1 MSELAPIDPTVTIHA
16 EVLLA
21 DPDTC
26 KFTVSR
32 TVHPGGPFF
41 FASKERATGSPL
53 AERLFA
59 LPGVAHV
66 LVADTVVTVGK
77 GPNADWSALKAAIG
91 TIIRTELLAGGP
103 TILEAVRNPTPG
115 RGSNS
120 AGRVV
125 AQTLPESGPDLHT
138 PIELKRDCE
147 ATRIP
152 SGERLKL
159 VEHTY
164 VVVTQALGGSL
175 TVRTED
181 GGLARIAALD
191 ADALGFQLRSEKE
204 ASAEAGPFSL
214 ENVIEK
220 LKTVFDPEI
229 PVNVVDLGLIYLCEA
244 HRLPDGGHRVE
255 IKMSMTAPGCGMGD
269 VLKADALAKVSAVP
283 GVAEVDVEIVW
294 EPPWNQSRMSEA
306 ARLQLGM
313 L

>member
-1 MSELAPIDPTVTIHA
+1 MSELLPIDSTVTIHA

-41 FASKERATGSPL
+41 FAGKERAVGSPL
-53 AERLFA
+53 VERLFA

-66 LVADTVVTVGK
+66 LVVDTVVTVGK
-77 GPNADWSALKAAIG
+77 DPNAEWSVLKAAIG
-91 TIIRTELLAGGP
+91 TIIRTQLLAGGP
-103 TILEAVRNPTPG
+103 TILEAARNPG
-115 RGSNS
+115 
-120 AGRVV
+120 
-125 AQTLPESGPDLHT
+125 PELHT
-138 PIELKRDCE
+138 PIKLNRDCE

-159 VEHTY
+159 SRGES

-175 TVRTED
+175 TVRTEE
-181 GGLARIAALD
+181 GRLVRIAVLD
-191 ADALGFQLRSEKE
+191 ADALGFQSRPEKE
-204 ASAEAGPFSL
+204 ASAGAEPFSL
-214 ENVIEK
+214 EKVIEK

-229 PVNVVDLGLIYLCEA
+229 PVNVVDLGLIYVCVA
-244 HRLPDGGHRVE
+244 HPLPDGGHRVE

-269 VLKADALAKVSAVP
+269 VLKADARAKVEAVP
-283 GVAEVDVEIVW
+283 GVTKVDVEVVW

>member
-1 MSELAPIDPTVTIHA
+1 MSDFPPIDTTVTIHA

-32 TVHPGGPFF
+32 TVHPGGPSF
-41 FASKERATGSPL
+41 FASQERATGSPL
-53 AERLFA
+53 VERLFA

-77 GPNADWSALKAAIG
+77 DSNAEWSALKAAIG
-91 TIIRTELLAGGP
+91 TIIRTALLAGGP
-103 TILEAVRNPTPG
+103 TIVEAARNPPTAG
-115 RGSNS
+115 RTDF
-120 AGRVV
+120 AGRVL
-125 AQTLPESGPDLHT
+125 AQTPPKSDPDLHT
-138 PIELKRDCE
+138 PIQLKRDCE

-164 VVVTQALGGSL
+164 VVVTQSLGGSL

-181 GGLARIAALD
+181 GRLVRIAVLD
-191 ADALGFQLRSEKE
+191 ADALGFQVRSEKE

-244 HRLPDGGHRVE
+244 HPLPDGGHRVE

-269 VLKADALAKVSAVP
+269 VLKADARAKVEAVP
-283 GVAEVDVEIVW
+283 GVTKVDVAIVW
-294 EPPWNQSRMSEA
+294 EPPWNQNRMSEA